1 LAKQIITLYHA
12 VQKLITKDQHA
23 LAIAFTPLT
32 LAHDFWLEPTQ
43 FQYDDASP
51 IAVQFKVGH
60 KDDINHWNLTWDKI
74 VALRSYSSTGVVDM
88 AAGVIPKSNLLP
100 GMAKSTSLS
109 AGSYV
114 VGFESYHSV
123 SVLKADQFN
132 DYAKKEGLKEIVEYR
147 ANKGLEGYSGEELYS
162 RKAKAIVQ
170 VGETLTDNVTKP
182 IGHTLEIV
190 PRSHPLKLGDD
201 SSLTVQVLFKG
212 EPLKDALIDS
222 VPLKNAT
229 HEAQSFLTDDN
240 GKATFTFKETG
251 AVKLNVVWGVPLKS
265 NIKADFETYFSSL
278 TFAVAST
285 K

>member
-1 LAKQIITLYHA
+1 MKAFEIKKALFSSLA
-12 VQKLITKDQHA
+12 A
-23 LAIAFTPLT
+23 LSVMAYAPLS

-43 FQYDDASP
+43 FHFEEASP

-60 KDDINHWNLTWDKI
+60 KDDIDHWNLAWDKI
-74 VALRSYSSTGVVDM
+74 VALRSYSSTGVIDM
-88 AAGVIPKSNLLP
+88 AAGVIPKSSLLP
-100 GMAKSTSLS
+100 GVAKSKTLS

-123 SVLKADQFN
+123 SVLEAEQFN
-132 DYAKKEGLKEIVEYR
+132 DYAKKEGLKDIIEYR
-147 ANKGLEGYSGEELYS
+147 ANKGLESYDGEELYS

-170 VGETLTDNVTKP
+170 VGELLTDNVTKP

-190 PRSHPLKLGDD
+190 PLSHPFTLGEDN
-201 SSLTVQVLFKG
+201 SLTVQVLFKG
-212 EPLKDALIDS
+212 EPLQDALIDS

-229 HEAQSFLTDDN
+229 HKAQSFLTDEN
-240 GKATFTFKETG
+240 GKATFTFKDSG
-251 AVKLNVVWGVPLKS
+251 PVKLNAVWGVPLKS

-278 TFAVAST
+278 TFTVNRE